1 MEAYT
6 VDSVGLIHYLLDIL
20 PETADQIFARA
31 EAGDVTLE
39 VPSIV
44 LAETLYILAK
54 RDRIRDVPV
63 EMEPAGIIEEIEAH
77 APLDLVDLDYDA
89 LYALTDLLDDL
100 TLHDAMVVASHQANE
115 TDAVITTDSEINDA
129 KIPTVWT

>member
-6 VDSVGLIHYLLDIL
+6 VDSVALIHYLLDIL
-20 PETADQIFARA
+20 PEPADELFARS

-44 LAETLYILAK
+44 LTETLYILAK

-63 EMEPAGIIEEIEAH
+63 GMEPAEIIEEIEAH
-77 APLDLVDLDYDA
+77 APLDLVDFDYDA

-100 TLHDAMVVASHQANE
+100 TLHDAMIVASHRSNE
-115 TDAVITTDSEINDA
+115 TEAVITTDSEINDA
-129 KIPTVWT
+129 EIPTVWT

>member
-20 PETADQIFARA
+20 PDPADELFARA

-44 LAETLYILAK
+44 LSETLYILAK
-54 RDRIRDVPV
+54 RDRIRDIPV
-63 EMEPAGIIEEIEAH
+63 EMEPAEIIEEIEAH

-89 LYALTDLLDDL
+89 LYVLTDLLDVL
-100 TLHDAMVVASHQANE
+100 TLHDAMIVASHQANE
-115 TDAVITTDSEINDA
+115 TDAVITTDSEINEA
-129 KIPTVWT
+129 EISTVWI